1 MRYVESA
8 PTQTGGPLGAP
19 EHLTSHVFVSGQGRQ
34 GRRLGFL
41 GSLAVG
47 VVFLLGLVLF
57 LLALAVIAVVF
68 VAAIVVALVAL
79 GVNRLMMAL
88 SPRYRERR
96 QAQGHFQPTVRI
108 IETTAKVI
116 DSTKPRRRS

>member
-1 MRYVESA
+1 MRYVDSP
-8 PTQTGGPLGAP
+8 PTQTGGPLVVP
-19 EHLTSHVFVSGQGRQ
+19 EHVTSHVFVTGQGRP
-34 GRRLGFL
+34 GRGLGFL
-41 GSLAVG
+41 GSVAVG
-47 VVFLLGLVLF
+47 VVFLLGLMLF
-57 LLALAVIAVVF
+57 LVALAVMAVVF

-79 GVNRLMMAL
+79 GVNRLMVAL

-96 QAQGHFQPTVRI
+96 QAQGQFQPTVRI

>member
-1 MRYVESA
+1 M
-8 PTQTGGPLGAP
+8 GIP
-19 EHLTSHVFVSGQGRQ
+19 EHLTSHVYVTGQGRE
-34 GRRLGFL
+34 GRGLGFL
-41 GSLAVG
+41 GSVAVG

-57 LLALAVIAVVF
+57 LVALTVIAVVF
-68 VAAIVVALVAL
+68 VAAIVVAVVAL
-79 GVNRLMMAL
+79 GVNRVMVAL

-116 DSTKPRRRS
+116 DSTKPKRRS

>member
-1 MRYVESA
+1 MRYVESV
-8 PTQTGGPLGAP
+8 PTQTAGPLGVP
-19 EHLTSHVFVSGQGRQ
+19 EHLTSHVFVTGQGRP
-34 GRRLGFL
+34 GRGLGFL
-41 GSLAVG
+41 GSVAVG

-79 GVNRLMMAL
+79 GVNRLMVAL
-88 SPRYRERR
+88 SPRYRDRR